1 MDFSDYIVYVD
12 ESGDHTL
19 NGLNTKY
26 PVFVLAFC
34 IFHKGYYTR
43 NVIKDLERL
52 KFKHF
57 GHDII
62 VMHERDFL
70 KGTNDFKN
78 YSSKQQ
84 KESLLNDLTILMQD
98 TNFILISCVVRKD
111 QLIQKYAAPKNP
123 YFIALEFGLE
133 RIYKF
138 LAEKGQQNKK
148 TFIVFEKR
156 GPLEDKD
163 LELEFRR
170 VCDGNN
176 FSRICLPFEIKMAS
190 KKVNSSGLQIADLVA
205 RPIGNHV
212 LKPDQPNRA
221 FDVLRTKFYSSKG
234 RNGAG
239 DGYHGFG
246 LKIFPNFK

>member
-19 NGLNTKY
+19 NGYNSKY

-34 IFHKGYYTR
+34 IFHKRYYTET
-43 NVIKDLERL
+43 VIKKLEQL

-62 VMHERDFL
+62 VMHERDIL
-70 KGTNDFKN
+70 KGTGDFKN
-78 YSSKQQ
+78 YSSKEQ
-84 KESLLNDLTILMQD
+84 KEALLNDLTELMQE
-98 TNFILISCVVRKD
+98 THFILISCVVRKD
-111 QLIQKYAAPKNP
+111 SLIKRYATPKNP

-138 LAEKGQQNKK
+138 LVEKGQQDKK
-148 TFIVFEKR
+148 TFIVFEQR
-156 GPLEDKD
+156 GLQEDKD

-176 FSRICLPFEIKMAS
+176 YGRICLPFEIKMAS

-221 FDVLRTKFYSSKG
+221 FDVLKAKFYSSNG

-239 DGYHGFG
+239 TGYHGYG
-246 LKIFPNFK
+246 LKVFPNAK